1 MPMSSEICLESGM
14 YEGDDVCKARITAS
28 DGEQFGPCPVCG
40 REINWVEV
48 QPASVGA
55 QPSRD

>member
-1 MPMSSEICLESGM
+1 MPMSSEICLESGI
-14 YEGDDVCKARITAS
+14 YEGDDVCKARIRTS
-28 DGEQFGPCPVCG
+28 EDEQFGPCPACG

-55 QPSRD
+55 HPSRE